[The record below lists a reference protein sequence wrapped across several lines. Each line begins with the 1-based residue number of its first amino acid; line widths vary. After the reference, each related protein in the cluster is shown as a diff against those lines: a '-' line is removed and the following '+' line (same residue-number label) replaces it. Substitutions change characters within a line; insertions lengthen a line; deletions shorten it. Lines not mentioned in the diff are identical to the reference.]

1 MSQPNVS
8 YSQSN
13 TSMSTHSQKE
23 HKKKRKNPA
32 RRKDRCSF
40 VYNSIYIIIY
50 NTSRPYLNDLI
61 IIIIFFSIDVYVLCS
76 KFSC

>member
-8 YSQSN
+8 YSQSS

-23 HKKKRKNPA
+23 HNKKRKNPT

-40 VYNSIYIIIY
+40 VYNSVYIILY

-61 IIIIFFSIDVYVLCS
+61 IIIIFFSIDLYVLCS